1 MRGEVIPMKIR
12 LACALVCL
20 CIAAVLSTSPLF
32 AQTPQS
38 GWKEY
43 SYANE
48 GFAVSAPGEPAFIKQ
63 DKPTPAGNVEIHNYT
78 IELGNNSGV
87 MISSAQFQGQQS
99 ESSKA
104 ILQRARDGAIS
115 AVNGKLI
122 SEQEITLQGFPG
134 LEFQV
139 VNDAFHARVRMYLV
153 KSRLVTVMAIAPK
166 DSQLPANAD
175 KVLNSLKLLAPPAK

>member
-1 MRGEVIPMKIR
+1 MRREVIPMRIR
-12 LACALVCL
+12 LAGALVCL
-20 CIAAVLSTSPLF
+20 CIGAILSASPLL
-32 AQTPQS
+32 AQNPQS

-43 SYANE
+43 SYAND
-48 GFAVSAPGEPAFIKQ
+48 GFAVSAPAEPAFIKQ

-104 ILQRARDGAIS
+104 VLQRARDGAVG
-115 AVNGKLI
+115 AVNGKLM

-134 LEFQV
+134 VEFQV

-166 DSQLPANAD
+166 DNQLPPNSD
-175 KVLNSLKLLAPPAK
+175 KVMNSVKLLPPPGK

>member
-1 MRGEVIPMKIR
+1 MRTR
-12 LACALVCL
+12 LADALVSL
-20 CIAAVLSTSPLF
+20 SIATTLFASPLF
-32 AQTPQS
+32 AQNQPN

-43 SYANE
+43 SYPSD
-48 GFAVSAPGEPAFIKQ
+48 GFAVSAPAEPGFIKQ

-87 MISSAQFQGQQS
+87 MISSAPLQGQQS
-99 ESSKA
+99 DSKVV
-104 ILQRARDGAIS
+104 LQKARDGAVG

-139 VNDAFHARVRMYLV
+139 ANDAFHARVRMYLL
-153 KSRLVTVMAIAPK
+153 KTRLITAMTIAPK
-166 DSQLPANAD
+166 ETQLPQNSSR
-175 KVLNSLKLLAPPAK
+175 VLDSLKLIAPPGK